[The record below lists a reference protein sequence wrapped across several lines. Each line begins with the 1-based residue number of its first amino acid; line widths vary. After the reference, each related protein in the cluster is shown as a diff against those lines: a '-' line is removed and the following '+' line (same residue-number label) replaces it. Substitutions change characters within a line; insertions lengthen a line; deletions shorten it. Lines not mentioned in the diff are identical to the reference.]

1 MLKITWKNK
10 IWTLG
15 AIWPGCLCKRLEGQI
30 WPGSWGKQLE
40 GQTNLNQRS
49 FVGFKKCPTYQTA
62 FTLYLDGQNKYNTG
76 HHQNTVRWQD
86 QNNYSDTETRH
97 QINSQ
102 SLDRRSKLWVKK
114 GLGLPGSTWWPI
126 FNQSMWYHLVV
137 KFASN
142 AGSATW
148 WPPSNQ
154 CRFPSSLSN
163 PRATWWPHLQP
174 IQIS

>member
-114 GLGLPGSTWWPI
+114 VWAYLAPLGGRFLTKASGTTWWP
-126 FNQSMWYHLVV
+126 HL
-137 KFASN
+137 
-142 AGSATW
+142 
-148 WPPSNQ
+148 NQ
-154 CRFPSSLSN
+154 CRFLSSPSN

>member
-1 MLKITWKNK
+1 MFPWYFSFKRWKPFD
-10 IWTLG
+10 LVVG
-15 AIWPGCLCKRLEGQI
+15 ANNWKD
-30 WPGSWGKQLE
+30 KQNSIREVL
-40 GQTNLNQRS
+40 LV
-49 FVGFKKCPTYQTA
+49 F
-62 FTLYLDGQNKYNTG
+62 FTPLSLDGQNKYNTG

-86 QNNYSDTETRH
+86 QNNYSDTGTRCLYIQLWH

-126 FNQSMWYHLVV
+126 FDQSMWYHLVV
-137 KFASN
+137 KFATN